1 MNAVSIHCTQAGRT
15 HAGRTSA
22 RLFKQ
27 GVLAT
32 LSATPAVAAI
42 LAMGAAPAQ
51 AAEAQAAAAP
61 AVEEIVVTGTRV
73 VRDGYEAPTPV
84 SVITIQEMQ
93 NTATSNL
100 ADYVNTLPSIS
111 GSVTPTST
119 TTVVNG
125 GNGAIN
131 GLNLR
136 GLGTVRT
143 LVLLNGQRTV
153 GSINT
158 GIVDVSELPQELISR
173 VDVVTG
179 GASAAY
185 GSDALTG
192 VVNFILDTKFTGV
205 KGEASGGVTTY
216 GDDRNW
222 KISLSAGTGFAG
234 GRGHFLISGEMASN
248 DGIRVNN
255 RPWNQQGY
263 SYINNPAYGTGA
275 GQSTSV
281 PQRLATSKV
290 ALSNAS
296 WGGLITSGPLKGVI
310 FGPGGSYANF
320 NYGSLVSNPLMS
332 GGDWRMT
339 AVADVGGQSLVPT
352 ASRQSVFTRF
362 SFQVTDDV
370 EVYAQAAWAHSFNV
384 SSAVPN
390 FYTGNLTIKAD
401 NAYLPAPLAAQLAA
415 TKQTSFALGT
425 VNGDVGTEN
434 PTYDRRVV
442 RLLVGVTGK
451 LDAFDTAW
459 NWDAYYSSGFAM
471 GSSAAMN
478 TFTVANY
485 MLAIDAVRNPTTG
498 AIVCRSTLT
507 NPTNGCVPYNTMG
520 IGVNSAAAINYIK
533 GGRPFYLNR
542 MLQKVAAVSINGEP
556 FSTWAGPVSI
566 ATGVEHREEST
577 RAVSDPG
584 EVTGQWFISSGVPFS
599 GKFTVNEGFI
609 ETVVPLAKDTA
620 WAKTFE
626 LNGAVR
632 ATGYSTFGTTATWKI
647 GVNYSPI
654 DDLRFR
660 GVRSKDIREPTL
672 VDLFAAGVTQT
683 NSLLNPFLNQT
694 VSYLGTTQGNASLV
708 PEEAATLGLGAVYQ
722 PSWFPGFSAS
732 FDYYDIRITGAIASF
747 SPVQLINLCYAGNQ
761 AACST
766 FSTIRIDTATNL
778 PVLQFFSGPQN
789 FAREKAR
796 GFDIEASYTL
806 PLDTVNSD
814 WAGKL
819 SWRGLAT
826 HAIEDTTTS
835 GVVGSIPS
843 NSAGQNTGAGPPK
856 WRFQTSLNYSLDPI
870 SLTLT
875 MRGLSKGKMNNNY
888 IECTSGCP
896 VSTGNNITVSN
907 NQVAGATYFD
917 LNTVYK
923 LHVGEAA
930 ETEFF
935 LSVRN
940 LANKDPATTWIG
952 PDNSSWTFYPTSNT
966 QFDVLGR
973 VFRAGVRFKM

>member
-1 MNAVSIHCTQAGRT
+1 MNVVST
-15 HAGRTSA
+15 HRTSA
-22 RLFKQ
+22 RVLRR
-27 GVLAT
+27 GILAT

-42 LAMGAAPAQ
+42 LAAGASPAR
-51 AAEAQAAAAP
+51 AAAAP
-61 AVEEIVVTGTRV
+61 QAAPVVEEIVVTGTRV

-84 SVITIQEMQ
+84 SVITVQEMQ

-192 VVNFILDTKFTGV
+192 VVNFVLDTKFTGL

-222 KISLSAGTGFAG
+222 KVSLTGGAGFAN
-234 GRGHFLISGEMASN
+234 GRGHFLISGEAASN

-263 SYINNPAYGTGA
+263 SYMNNPAYGTAA

-281 PQRLATSKV
+281 PQRIATSKV
-290 ALSNAS
+290 ALSNAA
-296 WGGLITSGPLKGVI
+296 WGGIITAGPLKGII

-332 GGDWRMT
+332 GGDWRAT

-352 ASRQSVFTRF
+352 ASRQSVFTRL
-362 SFQVTDDV
+362 SFQVTDDI
-370 EVYAQAAWAHSFNV
+370 EVYGQASWAHSFNV

-390 FYTGNLTIKAD
+390 FYTGNLTMKAD
-401 NAYLPAPLAAQLAA
+401 NAFLPAPLAAQLTA
-415 TKQTSFALGT
+415 TKQTTFALGT
-425 VNGDVGTEN
+425 LNGDVGAES
-434 PTYDRRVV
+434 PLYDRRVV
-442 RLLVGVTGK
+442 RFLVGVDGK
-451 LDAFDTAW
+451 LDAFDTTW
-459 NWDAYYSSGFAM
+459 NWDAYYSTGFSM
-471 GSSAAMN
+471 GASAASN

-485 MLAIDAVRNPTTG
+485 MLAIDAVRSPTTG

-507 NPTNGCVPYNTMG
+507 NPTNGCVPYNTFG
-520 IGVNSAAAINYIK
+520 IGVNSAAAVNYIK
-533 GGRPFYLNR
+533 GGKPFYLNR

-556 FSTWAGPVSI
+556 FSTWAGPVSV
-566 ATGVEHREEST
+566 ATGVEHREEKT

-584 EVTGQWFISSGVPFS
+584 QAVGQWFISSGVPFS
-599 GKFTVNEGFI
+599 GKFTVNEGFV

-626 LNGAVR
+626 VNGAVR
-632 ATGYSTFGTTATWKI
+632 ATGYSTFGTTATWKV

-683 NSLLNPFLNQT
+683 NSLTNPFLNNAT
-694 VSYLGTTQGNASLV
+694 VSYRGTTQGNINLV
-708 PEEAATLGLGAVYQ
+708 PEEAATTGLGAVYQ
-722 PSWFPGFSAS
+722 PGWFPGFSAS
-732 FDYYDIRITGAIASF
+732 FDYYHIQITGAIASF
-747 SPVQLINLCYAGNQ
+747 NPVQLINLCYAGNTS
-761 AACST
+761 ACST
-766 FSTIRIDTATNL
+766 FSTIGTDAAGL
-778 PVLQFFSGPQN
+778 PILQFFSGPQN

-796 GFDIEASYTL
+796 GFDIEASYVL
-806 PLDTVNSD
+806 PLEQVNDGWS
-814 WAGKL
+814 GRL

-826 HAIEDTTTS
+826 HAIEDTITS

-870 SLTLT
+870 SVTLT

-917 LNTVYK
+917 MNMAYK
-923 LHVGEAA
+923 LHVGETA
-930 ETEFF
+930 ESELFF
-935 LSVRN
+935 SVRN
-940 LANKDPATTWIG
+940 LMNKDPAITWIG